1 MARILVVDDSSTVR
15 KLIIYILGK
24 QNYDTVE
31 AGDGI
36 EALEKLALNQIDLI
50 IADLNMPRMDGL
62 ELIRIIRESPS
73 YEQIPIIMLTTET
86 DEAEKKEALKR
97 GANIYL
103 IKPMPPVML
112 LDKIKSLFEA

>member
-15 KLIIYILGK
+15 KLITYVLSKG
-24 QNYDTVE
+24 NYETIE

-62 ELIRIIRESPS
+62 ELIRTIRESSS
-73 YEQIPIIMLTTET
+73 YDRVPIIMLTTET

-103 IKPMPPVML
+103 VKPMPPIML
-112 LDKIKSLFEA
+112 LDKIKNLFEA

>member
-15 KLIIYILGK
+15 KLITYVLSKG
-24 QNYDTVE
+24 NYETIE

-36 EALEKLALNQIDLI
+36 EALENLALNQIDLI
-50 IADLNMPRMDGL
+50 IANLNMPRMDGL
-62 ELIRIIRESPS
+62 ELIRTIRESPS
-73 YEQIPIIMLTTET
+73 YDRVPIIMLTTET

-103 IKPMPPVML
+103 VKPIPSNIL
-112 LDKIKSLFEA
+112 LDKIKSLLET

>member
-15 KLIIYILGK
+15 KLIIHILGEG
-24 QNYDTVE
+24 NYETLE

-36 EALEKLALNQIDLI
+36 EALEKLALNQVDLI

-62 ELIRIIRESPS
+62 ELIRTIRESPS
-73 YEQIPIIMLTTET
+73 HEEIPIVMLTTET
-86 DEAEKKEALKR
+86 AEAHKKDALKR

-103 IKPMPPVML
+103 VKPMPPYVL
-112 LDKIKSLFEA
+112 LDKIKSLLKT